1 MNKSPSN
8 LNAKTV
14 AILSTF
20 LLNYSPVNGEP
31 LRGAGIDYLQGEG
44 GVNGIRLVY
53 HPYIVK
59 IDDKF
64 AKSIYLSNID
74 VNYEISFNIWRF
86 DENNSYDKNLAIS
99 FSPVL
104 SKQFSRI
111 LGKPLKWEAGVG
123 LSIVEDTKFA
133 GKDIGSHYQFE
144 DRIGLKIVLDEI
156 SNESV
161 AIRYIHYSNGG
172 LNEKNPGLDFF
183 NISYT
188 FTF

>member
-1 MNKSPSN
+1 MNKSPSKLN
-8 LNAKTV
+8 LKMSFL
-14 AILSTF
+14 LSAF
-20 LLNYSPVNGEP
+20 LLNCSCLNGEP
-31 LRGAGIDYLQGEG
+31 LQGAGIEYLQGEG
-44 GVNGIRLVY
+44 GVHGIRLVY
-53 HPYIVK
+53 HPYIMR

-64 AKSIYLSNID
+64 TKSIYLSNID

-86 DENNSYDKNLAIS
+86 DTNNSYDKNLAIS

-111 LGKPLKWEAGVG
+111 LGKPLKWEAGIG
-123 LSIVEDTKFA
+123 LSVVEDTRFA

-144 DRIGLKIVLDEI
+144 DRIGLKIVLNEN

-161 AIRYIHYSNGG
+161 SIRYIHYSNGG
-172 LNEKNPGLDFF
+172 LNDKNPGLDFF

-188 FTF
+188 KTF